1 MLLRRLT
8 IALAAVSFLG
18 SPVASLYCP
27 TGDAA
32 AMACCQRN
40 ANDCNQRGK
49 SDDCCRTVP
58 ADGQTAA
65 IAAKA
70 GDLAKPQLS
79 LSPVAILPTAT
90 PAAGVPSVIVPA
102 RQQHLL
108 QDHSPPGLS
117 VLRV

>member
-8 IALAAVSFLG
+8 IALASVSLLG

-27 TGDAA
+27 TRDPA
-32 AMACCQRN
+32 AMACCQQD

-49 SDDCCRTVP
+49 SDDCCRALP

-70 GDLAKPQLS
+70 GNLAKPQLS
-79 LSPVAILPTAT
+79 PSPVAILPMAILVADL
-90 PAAGVPSVIVPA
+90 PRVIVPA
-102 RQQHLL
+102 RQQRLL
-108 QDHSPPGLS
+108 QDHPPPGLS
-117 VLRV
+117 VLRI